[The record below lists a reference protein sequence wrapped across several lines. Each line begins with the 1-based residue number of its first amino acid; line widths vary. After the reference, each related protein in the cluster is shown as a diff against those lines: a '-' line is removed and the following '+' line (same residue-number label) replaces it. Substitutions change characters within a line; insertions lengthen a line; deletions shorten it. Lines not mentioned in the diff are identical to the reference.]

1 VKHLREFPNPPNLD
15 QNEGVKAMRSEME
28 KENLYPPIFLS
39 YPTFSDSVKVVL
51 FNEKIATEWEKV
63 QSFLEKNTFI
73 TNEEARQITHIE
85 QRDRMSKLLKQWVD
99 KSLLIQIIPET
110 GYMR

>member
-1 VKHLREFPNPPNLD
+1 M
-15 QNEGVKAMRSEME
+15 Q

-39 YPTFSDSVKVVL
+39 YPLLSDSVRVIL
-51 FNEKIATEWEKV
+51 FNEKVATEWEKV

-73 TNEEARQITHIE
+73 TNEEARKITHIA
-85 QRDRMSKLLKQWVD
+85 QTYQMSKLLKQWVG
-99 KSLLIQIIPET
+99 KGLLIQIIPES